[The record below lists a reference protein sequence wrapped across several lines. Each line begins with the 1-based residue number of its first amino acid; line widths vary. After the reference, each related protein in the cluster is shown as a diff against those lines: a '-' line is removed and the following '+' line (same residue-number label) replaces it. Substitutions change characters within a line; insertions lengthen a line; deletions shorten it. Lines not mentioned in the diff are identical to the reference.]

1 MTAPNDLQ
9 EAYPGQKRGPPAG
22 FASGLSNSASKWS
35 AADGDGLGSRV
46 PIRLDIWSKALVPLA
61 IIHVFGFKTK
71 LQFDFVRRIADI
83 WRHESI
89 EVGEERCEAC
99 GV

>member
-35 AADGDGLGSRV
+35 AADGDGLGR
-46 PIRLDIWSKALVPLA
+46 PEPNPDRGAKAEKLKCGDAEIGMGGEHGLGFSFSAFQRFSISACV
-61 IIHVFGFKTK
+61 FKTGS
-71 LQFDFVRRIADI
+71 RI
-83 WRHESI
+83 RP
-89 EVGEERCEAC
+89 
-99 GV
+99 